1 MCESIENQRSK
12 STENVIDLDRI
23 LKDEVGE
30 CGLYQMRV
38 LALCAVLCFIMAL
51 GGNNYIFFFAKSNT
65 RCLIP
70 ECESYSPQLNFTPSW
85 ISKAVPAAQGSFDSC
100 HRYANTSVN
109 ASDFCSAQ
117 LFDRESVIKCE
128 DYVYESK
135 NSAYYEFN
143 LACDDWRP
151 NLIGSVKFI
160 GFMISLP
167 ITGFVADRWGR
178 RLALFLTINCSWIS
192 CIKYWINS
200 YTSYIILEFLE
211 ALIGGAAFSCVFIL
225 AIEYVGSKH
234 RAAAG
239 AAMTSFVAMGL
250 TLQSI
255 ISWTGIYWRYL
266 ILIFNAPLLI
276 VIFCLWIA
284 PESVRWLMSKGRY
297 EESKVILENAAKM
310 NGNILSDKTLK
321 DLSEGLK
328 LEEKN
333 KNESE
338 PWLICLVFSH
348 KRVLFHC
355 ILTPFWWIT
364 YLFIFYG
371 LTMSAVT
378 ISGNMYLNYSAV
390 YAIEIPGHCLAFLL
404 LNRIGRKLL
413 LTSGFWICGACQVI
427 YMLVPHGYYWQSL
440 CIYLTGKLSI
450 TVVVTAVYVYTA
462 ELFPTRYRT
471 TLLTYSS
478 MIGRLGAIF
487 APLTPSMSSAIWE
500 LLPFVLFAG
509 MAFLSGLLVLLAP
522 ETLGVKLPDTMQEAN
537 DLGRHSHSSILKPLR
552 RLLFRQKSYTLR

>member
-1 MCESIENQRSK
+1 
-12 STENVIDLDRI
+12 
-23 LKDEVGE
+23 
-30 CGLYQMRV
+30 
-38 LALCAVLCFIMAL
+38 
-51 GGNNYIFFFAKSNT
+51 
-65 RCLIP
+65 
-70 ECESYSPQLNFTPSW
+70 
-85 ISKAVPAAQGSFDSC
+85 
-100 HRYANTSVN
+100 
-109 ASDFCSAQ
+109 
-117 LFDRESVIKCE
+117 
-128 DYVYESK
+128 
-135 NSAYYEFN
+135 
-143 LACDDWRP
+143 
-151 NLIGSVKFI
+151 
-160 GFMISLP
+160 MISLP

-211 ALIGGAAFSCVFIL
+211 ALIGGAAFSS
-225 AIEYVGSKH
+225 IEYVGSKH

-338 PWLICLVFSH
+338 PWLICL
-348 KRVLFHC
+348 
-355 ILTPFWWIT
+355 
-364 YLFIFYG
+364 
-371 LTMSAVT
+371 
-378 ISGNMYLNYSAV
+378 
-390 YAIEIPGHCLAFLL
+390 
-404 LNRIGRKLL
+404 
-413 LTSGFWICGACQVI
+413 
-427 YMLVPHGYYWQSL
+427 
-440 CIYLTGKLSI
+440 
-450 TVVVTAVYVYTA
+450 
-462 ELFPTRYRT
+462 
-471 TLLTYSS
+471 
-478 MIGRLGAIF
+478 
-487 APLTPSMSSAIWE
+487 SSAIWE